1 VTAAAVAIR
10 ARAERL
16 SVAVSADALAL
27 GGLAVFSLGLLA
39 VVWGTWG
46 DLDSD
51 TGYDLVA
58 GIRIADGEVPYRDF
72 TYFYGPLAPA
82 LAGLAVL
89 AGGSGFGSAVAL
101 GVVVTG
107 AIVLGTY
114 ALARTMV
121 APLGAFLAAALT
133 VAVALI
139 PNNYGF
145 VVPHTHGAT
154 LGTLGLLGML
164 LCISRYAGGERARW
178 LLAAGTTIGLVA
190 LTKPE
195 PLVAA
200 AVGAGLWL
208 VLRALAGARFRREA
222 MFVLGPAVAIPAL
235 VYGVFAGAAGAHRL
249 VLENLY
255 PVDFLDA
262 AGNAMIENRMPMTP
276 GSFAEVGA
284 KLGLYAAGCAA
295 LVLVASRIAR
305 GGRIGSALI
314 ALSAIG
320 GLLFVAGSIVKPDG
334 LRDGMEYAY
343 GWIPAGAVV
352 ALALLVRRYRRRNG
366 AWGTTA
372 QVELATTAVLA
383 ALAFTTYASFVVH
396 GWRPQMAVYYIP
408 FAAIL
413 LVRLHLVELV
423 RSRPAYVLGV
433 LWIAFLAGSAAGLT
447 LKDAR
452 AESVTVRGPGGSLAE
467 TPENGRV
474 YQAALDTIA
483 ARTSPGDRI
492 LLAPLLTGLYPLS
505 DRESALPEL
514 SLLPGA
520 LPTVADERAAIA
532 RLESFGVTLAITDR
546 REWPGYGHAA
556 FGESFD
562 RELSRW
568 IEGNFNHAATL
579 RAPGD
584 DARTLD
590 VWFKRRVP

>member
-1 VTAAAVAIR
+1 
-10 ARAERL
+10 
-16 SVAVSADALAL
+16 
-27 GGLAVFSLGLLA
+27 
-39 VVWGTWG
+39 
-46 DLDSD
+46 
-51 TGYDLVA
+51 
-58 GIRIADGEVPYRDF
+58 
-72 TYFYGPLAPA
+72 
-82 LAGLAVL
+82 
-89 AGGSGFGSAVAL
+89 
-101 GVVVTG
+101 
-107 AIVLGTY
+107 
-114 ALARTMV
+114 
-121 APLGAFLAAALT
+121 
-133 VAVALI
+133 
-139 PNNYGF
+139 
-145 VVPHTHGAT
+145 
-154 LGTLGLLGML
+154 
-164 LCISRYAGGERARW
+164 
-178 LLAAGTTIGLVA
+178 
-190 LTKPE
+190 
-195 PLVAA
+195 
-200 AVGAGLWL
+200 
-208 VLRALAGARFRREA
+208 
-222 MFVLGPAVAIPAL
+222 
-235 VYGVFAGAAGAHRL
+235 
-249 VLENLY
+249 
-255 PVDFLDA
+255 
-262 AGNAMIENRMPMTP
+262 
-276 GSFAEVGA
+276 
-284 KLGLYAAGCAA
+284 
-295 LVLVASRIAR
+295 
-305 GGRIGSALI
+305 
-314 ALSAIG
+314 
-320 GLLFVAGSIVKPDG
+320 
-334 LRDGMEYAY
+334 
-343 GWIPAGAVV
+343 
-352 ALALLVRRYRRRNG
+352 
-366 AWGTTA
+366 
-372 QVELATTAVLA
+372 VELATTAVLA

-474 YQAALDTIA
+474 YQSALDTIA

-532 RLESFGVTLAITDR
+532 RLESSGVTLAITDR